1 MIWEGRRREA
11 FPYPDQS
18 PPNSPDCPAPCP
30 LAMELLFYFLKY
42 GHADCFYWLARE
54 GNVRSSTMPFALPN
68 LRGVRIILLEFNELC
83 PSLLDRFID
92 AGELPNFSQL
102 REQSQAFVT
111 TTDEPLLEPWI
122 QWVTVH
128 TGVPMGVHRLH
139 ELDQGYL
146 LSQETI
152 WECVS
157 RAGYPVLVCG
167 AMNVSDPS
175 SVRGVVLPDP
185 WTTRVPPKP
194 VEMVPFFEFVRRQVL
209 KHTERDRRMDVSLA
223 LRFVRFM
230 VAHGLSIS
238 SIRDIAV
245 QLALERFGSCDVRWR
260 RATILDSLQWD
271 LFSYL
276 YRRLDPALSIFFA
289 NSTAHFQH
297 QYWRH
302 MEPQLFDVKPS
313 AGDIRSYSKAILF
326 GYKRMDKL
334 LGAAFRMAGTDVA
347 IGLCTGLSQQP
358 CLKYESIG
366 GKAARRPRN
375 LFQFFKFCGITEDCK
390 PAPVMAEVF
399 CLYCDDDATAIKV
412 QTKLLSLTLQGE
424 QVIQCHRSGGELQF
438 KCRLH
443 GHVDE
448 EQWVRS
454 GTGETVKFGE
464 LFYTL
469 DVITSGM
476 HHRDGVFW
484 LRIPGMA
491 GRTFDDRL
499 PITRISDILRESL
512 DIDVPVP
519 HTESA
524 SHIFAAG

>member
-1 MIWEGRRREA
+1 
-11 FPYPDQS
+11 
-18 PPNSPDCPAPCP
+18 
-30 LAMELLFYFLKY
+30 
-42 GHADCFYWLARE
+42 
-54 GNVRSSTMPFALPN
+54 
-68 LRGVRIILLEFNELC
+68 LLEFNELC

-92 AGELPNFSQL
+92 AGELPNFSRL
-102 REQSQAFVT
+102 RDQSQLFIT

-128 TGVPMGVHRLH
+128 TGVPMGVHRLG

-152 WECVS
+152 WDCAS

-167 AMNVSDPS
+167 AMNVPDSS

-185 WTTRVPPKP
+185 WTTRVPPRP
-194 VEMVPFFEFVRRQVL
+194 AELFPFFEFVRRQVL
-209 KHTERDRRMDVSLA
+209 KHTERDARMDVWLA
-223 LRFVRFM
+223 LQFVKFM
-230 VAHGLSIS
+230 STHGLSMS

-245 QLALERFGSCDVRWR
+245 QIALERFGSSDVRWR
-260 RATILDSLQWD
+260 RAAILDKLQWD

-276 YRRLDPALSIFFA
+276 YRRLNPALSIFFA

-313 AGDIRSYSKAILF
+313 SGDMRSYSKAILF
-326 GYKRMDKL
+326 GYKRMDSL
-334 LGAAFRMAGTDVA
+334 LAAAFRLGNEVA

-358 CLKYESIG
+358 CLKYEGIG
-366 GKAARRPRN
+366 GKAARRPHD
-375 LFQFFKFCGITEDCK
+375 LLQFLRFCGVTEHCN

-399 CLYCDDDATAIKV
+399 CLYCDDDAAAIKV
-412 QTKLLSLTLQGE
+412 QNKLLSLTLQGE
-424 QVIQCHRSGGELQF
+424 QVVQCHRSGRELQF
-438 KCRLH
+438 KCQLH
-443 GHVDE
+443 GRVED
-448 EQWVRS
+448 EQWVKS
-454 GTGETVKFGE
+454 GTGETIKFGQ

-484 LRIPGMA
+484 LQIPGMA
-491 GRTFDDRL
+491 GRRYDDRL
-499 PITRISDILRESL
+499 SITRISDILRELL
-512 DIDVPVP
+512 DLDTDIPAA
-519 HTESA
+519 HIGSA
-524 SHIFAAG
+524 AQIYAAG